1 MSNNSYEEYEDL
13 METVGEYKDADIK
26 AKEMV
31 KKAFSI
37 ASIAHRGQYRDE
49 GTQYI
54 DHPLRVASRF
64 KNDDTLKTIA
74 LLHDVIED
82 SDYSYEDIKD
92 MFGEFIAQK
101 VILLTKDK
109 TKKEFSMDSY
119 MENIIQ
125 DFYALKVKLAD
136 RIDNINSL
144 KFCLDQVKIEKY
156 IKETYKYFI
165 ENEDIKNHS
174 SIDIRDMYNE
184 LLNAMQNVL
193 YLKNLEY

>member
-26 AKEMV
+26 PKEMV

-37 ASIAHRGQYRDE
+37 ALIAHKDQFRDE
-49 GTQYI
+49 GTPYI

-101 VILLTKDK
+101 VVLLTKDK
-109 TKKEFSMDSY
+109 TKKEFSIDSY

-136 RIDNINSL
+136 RIDNISSL

-174 SIDIRDMYNE
+174 SIDIIDMYNE
-184 LLNAMQNVL
+184 LLTTVKNII
-193 YLKNLEY
+193 YLKKLE

>member
-37 ASIAHRGQYRDE
+37 ALIAHKDQFRDE
-49 GTQYI
+49 GTPYI

-101 VILLTKDK
+101 VVLLTKDK
-109 TKKEFSMDSY
+109 TKKEFSIDSY

-136 RIDNINSL
+136 RIDNISSL

-174 SIDIRDMYNE
+174 SIDIIDMYNE
-184 LLNAMQNVL
+184 LLTTVKNII
-193 YLKNLEY
+193 YLKKLE